1 MRPARL
7 IVAAAAALLAAA
19 GVRTAL
25 TEAAEPAA
33 VERTRVVVTSVVDGD
48 TLRARTP
55 GGRDLGRIR
64 ILGIVH

>member
-33 VERTRVVVTSVVDGD
+33 VERTRAVVTSVVDGD
-48 TLRARTP
+48 TLRARIR

-64 ILGIVH
+64 ILGIIH